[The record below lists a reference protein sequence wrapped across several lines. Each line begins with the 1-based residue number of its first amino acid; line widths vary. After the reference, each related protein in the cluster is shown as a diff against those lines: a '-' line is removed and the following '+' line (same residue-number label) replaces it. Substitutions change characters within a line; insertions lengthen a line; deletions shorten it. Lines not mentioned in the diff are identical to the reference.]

1 MKKLLG
7 IVVLGLLLS
16 SKTFA
21 GDFYLK
27 ETTPT
32 VLMEMGYKLQ
42 SINALPE
49 NDNRDFVYTFVK
61 DKSIIS
67 CKVILRGKNRPY
79 ERHKCYNIT
88 GLER

>member
-7 IVVLGLLLS
+7 IVVLSLLLS

-21 GDFYLK
+21 GDYYLK

-42 SINALPE
+42 SINTLTE
-49 NDNRDFVYTFVK
+49 NDHDLAYTFVK

-67 CKVILRGKNRPY
+67 CKVLLEGKKPY
-79 ERHKCYNIT
+79 RRHRCYNIT
-88 GLER
+88 GLDR